1 VSALWPAGRRF
12 MPMLVAAALVVIGL
26 WLAIAAG
33 GGGTDANAGYLQFYP
48 GQLCRFAP
56 AKEAGGPGCPVP
68 PPRQPA
74 R

>member
-1 VSALWPAGRRF
+1 MNRRLA
-12 MPMLVAAALVVIGL
+12 PVIVAAALVALGL

-56 AKEAGGPGCPVP
+56 AKEAGGLGCP
-68 PPRQPA
+68 QLPA
-74 R
+74 RQGQR

>member
-1 VSALWPAGRRF
+1 VSRRPFNRRF
-12 MPMLVAAALVVIGL
+12 LPLAVAAALVALGL

-56 AKEAGGPGCPVP
+56 AKEAGGPGCPRP
-68 PPRQPA
+68 PAQQNR
-74 R
+74 